1 MHPVAHSFTKL
12 DPNPKPGEEH
22 IRRLFRSCP
31 DCDPDGCE
39 QLRAAGVDWG
49 TILSLLVKYGP
60 AFKEVLQV
68 ILAALKAEPPEPLT
82 VEQKKA
88 KAPPARQ
95 DEPEEPPPHSGQR
108 EDKATKDTTPSS
120 PPTLTAKDL
129 QPKKPEVKG
138 EPPSKAK

>member
-1 MHPVAHSFTKL
+1 VPRL
-12 DPNPKPGEEH
+12 RPG
-22 IRRLFRSCP
+22 R
-31 DCDPDGCE
+31 
-39 QLRAAGVDWG
+39 LRATPGRRGGLGDDPV
-49 TILSLLVKYGP
+49 TP
-60 AFKEVLQV
+60 RQV
-68 ILAALKAEPPEPLT
+68 LKAEPPEPLT